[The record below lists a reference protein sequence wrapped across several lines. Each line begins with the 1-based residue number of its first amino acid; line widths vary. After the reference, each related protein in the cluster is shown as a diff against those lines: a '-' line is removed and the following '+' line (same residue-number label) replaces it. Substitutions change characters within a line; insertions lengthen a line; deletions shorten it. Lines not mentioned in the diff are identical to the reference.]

1 VTWVQEQPRRA
12 VALGLVCFVVVLAA
26 VGIGG
31 ALAGGVGTRS
41 SPGSLGIANAAVR
54 RELVVVRRRATKGS
68 RLVALQSSRVR
79 FWRTRA
85 KRATK
90 QLRRRR

>member
-1 VTWVQEQPRRA
+1 MTWVQEQPRRA

-26 VGIGG
+26 IGVGG
-31 ALAGGVGTRS
+31 ALAGGVGTTS
-41 SPGSLGIANAAVR
+41 SPGSPGIADGALR
-54 RELVVVRRRATKGS
+54 RELMVVRRRATRTS
-68 RLVALQSSRVR
+68 RLVELQSSRVR